1 MATYKWCYDPNKWY
15 TVYKQ
20 TFYNIVTDI
29 KHVYSILGR
38 VAKYLGNRCRRDK
51 NLYDLDSAEDAR
63 YNLELI
69 NDCSPEANRLGISP
83 HHHDSRHL
91 KRDLN
96 LSDLRNTKSGRFNLG
111 LTKGNIDNFIYF
123 NADGTIQ
130 TSKRCNEVELT
141 GDFAGS
147 GRISGNKI
155 IINAILTD
163 AGRRSLLSHKGIGN

>member
-15 TVYKQ
+15 TLYKQ

-38 VAKYLGNRCRRDK
+38 VAKYLGNRCRRNK

-96 LSDLRNTKSGRFNLG
+96 LSDLKNAKSGRFNFGATLASFIIALVCSG
-111 LTKGNIDNFIYF
+111 VNIPSLRLT
-123 NADGTIQ
+123 
-130 TSKRCNEVELT
+130 
-141 GDFAGS
+141 
-147 GRISGNKI
+147 
-155 IINAILTD
+155 NAIP
-163 AGRRSLLSHKGIGN
+163 SSPV